1 MQSLQ
6 IHTAYSP
13 WYALLCLAAGIG
25 VSWFMYRRGGPWP
38 TGLRLLLASLRALLV
53 ALVCFLLL
61 EPYTRRIRQEEVK
74 PKVVLALDN
83 SQSVGLFT
91 SKAELSRTLQG
102 LDALAERLQ
111 KSGLEVV
118 KQSFQEADSAAAS
131 FAQTPLKAPMT
142 NLHALVEK
150 GDRAFRSQ
158 NLAATVLIS
167 DGIHNQGPTPT
178 FQLYN
183 APIYPLALGDTVAK
197 RDVVLE
203 EVQYNKINYTGTSF
217 PVVARV
223 RHNGFNGTT
232 ATVLLQEN
240 GKTVQRKTVSLPRGG
255 TVQTSFQVT
264 AAQPGKKHFQV
275 LVQPLTGEFT
285 NLNNSRHAYLEVIK
299 GKLKVLV
306 AAAAP
311 HPDIKA
317 LRSALRTNQLL
328 DVEVVLGPF
337 QNPSFKTPYDA
348 AILHQIPNATG
359 VGTDWLRRLRTARVP
374 TFYILGAQTDFNAF
388 NSLQAGVQLNRPSP
402 QFDEVQ
408 PLLNTTF
415 QRFSAEPTAQT
426 RIKAWPP
433 TPVTFGE
440 WRIAPAAEV
449 ILQQQV
455 GAVRTTKPLLVYKPA
470 APTPSAVLLTDGSWQ
485 WRLTES
491 VDHGSSQIYDELMTH
506 LVQLLANRRNQK
518 RLHVYPVKDE
528 FEASEG
534 VALQADVFN
543 AVQEEIFGQDIS
555 LTLTH
560 EGGKQTRHRFRHEQ
574 GGEGLRLGNLPVG
587 VYRYTA
593 TARVENQNYTDAGEF
608 VVQEQNLESLMA
620 VADHSLL
627 SQIAE
632 RSETRLYYP
641 AQLAQLEQDLIK
653 ANFKTILRS
662 HEEEKDLLEQPW
674 FYFLLLGLACA
685 EWALRRFYGSL

>member
-1 MQSLQ
+1 
-6 IHTAYSP
+6 
-13 WYALLCLAAGIG
+13 
-25 VSWFMYRRGGPWP
+25 MYRRGGPWP
-38 TGLRLLLASLRALLV
+38 SGLRWLLAFLRAMLV

-61 EPYTRRIRQEEVK
+61 DPYTRSIRQEEVK

-91 SKAELSRTLQG
+91 QKDQLNRTLQE
-102 LDALAERLQ
+102 LDALADRLQ
-111 KSGLEVV
+111 EEGLEVV
-118 KQSFQEADSAAAS
+118 KQTFQAGDTTVAS
-131 FAQTPLKAPMT
+131 ITQTPLNAQVT

-150 GDRAFRSQ
+150 GSHTYRNQ

-183 APIYPLALGDTVAK
+183 APVYPVALGDTVAK

-217 PVVARV
+217 PIVARV
-223 RHNGFNGTT
+223 RHNGFGGTT

-240 GKTVQRKTVSLPRGG
+240 GKTVQRKSISLPRGG

-264 AAQPGKKHFQV
+264 AAQAGKKHFQV
-275 LVQPLTGEFT
+275 QMQPLTGEFT
-285 NLNNSRHAYLEVIK
+285 NLNNQRHAYLEVIK
-299 GKLKVLV
+299 GKLKVLI

-317 LRSALRTNQLL
+317 LRSALRTNPLL

-337 QNPSFKTPYDA
+337 QNPGFKTPYDA
-348 AILHQIPNATG
+348 AILHQIPNASG
-359 VGTDWLRRLRTARVP
+359 VGNDWLRRLKAANVP
-374 TFYILGAQTDFNAF
+374 SFYILGAQTDYNAF
-388 NSLQAGVQLNRPSP
+388 NTLQAGVQLNRPSP

-408 PLLNTTF
+408 PLLNNAF
-415 QRFSAEPTAQT
+415 QRFSTEPTAQS

-433 TPVTFGE
+433 TAVTFGE
-440 WRIAPAAEV
+440 WNIAPAAEV

-455 GAVRTTKPLLVYKPA
+455 GSVRTTKPLLVYKPA
-470 APTPSAVLLTDGSWQ
+470 APAPSAVLLTDGSWQ
-485 WRLTES
+485 WRLTEA
-491 VDHGSSQIYDELMTH
+491 VDQGSSQIYDELMTH
-506 LVQLLANRRNQK
+506 VVQLLANRRNQK

-528 FEASEG
+528 FETSEG
-534 VALQADVFN
+534 VNLQADVFN
-543 AVQEEIFGQDIS
+543 AVQEEIFGQTIS

-560 EGGKQTRHRFRHEQ
+560 EGGKQTQHRFRHEQ
-574 GGEGLRLGNLPVG
+574 GGEGLRLGNLPAG

-593 TARVENQNYTDAGEF
+593 STRVENQNHTDTGEF
-608 VVQEQNLESLMA
+608 VVQEQNLESLLA

-627 SQIAE
+627 SQLAE

-641 AQLAQLEQDLIK
+641 SQLAQLEQDLLK